1 MGLADFFDK
10 NVSAA
15 AGVLQSFER
24 ESFKALL
31 ESVTV
36 ALAVDRG
43 AASNEGKAS
52 AELLVDILVRL
63 YPKIALV
70 PLETGLESV
79 VDALGKRARL
89 INKNVEIKEDFSGT
103 TVCVVIGTTPVAAE
117 LRPIYIGS
125 NNWVCRI
132 SDVAPVGSGPSSNP
146 FGAGAAACFA
156 AANVFRAVFCLQLQ
170 NGALDKDL
178 TLSLFDLSQED
189 SANSN
194 PALPDVDLGE
204 LHVAGLGAIGNG
216 FIWALARLPSLRG
229 SIHLIDPEALDLS
242 NLQRYVLSRRK
253 EVGKAKV
260 TLMAKQVKR
269 ATLDVHPHPQSWA
282 EFFGTLSDKRVNRVV
297 TALDT
302 AQDRMGV
309 QTSLPRRILNSW
321 TRQENFGVSAHA
333 FLGEGACLAC
343 LYMPTGVRKNE
354 DEIVAEALRLTDQL
368 MRVRELMY
376 SNQPIDPPLLQIIS
390 ERWQVPLNELQ
401 QFAHLPIRKFYQDA
415 VCGGALLKIG
425 ADLAGQAV
433 PVPMAHQSCLAGI
446 VLAAS
451 LVVELA
457 TGVEPEGR
465 VTTINLLRPLGAYL
479 QQPNRKRADGRC
491 LCEDVDFIEAY
502 RNKYDMAA
510 E

>member
-1 MGLADFFDK
+1 MGFADFFDK

-24 ESFKALL
+24 ETFKALL

-36 ALAVDRG
+36 ALTFDHEG
-43 AASNEGKAS
+43 ASGEGKAT

-70 PLETGLESV
+70 PLEKGLESFV
-79 VDALGKRARL
+79 AALRKRALL
-89 INKNVEIKEDFSGT
+89 INKNVEIKDDFSGT
-103 TVCVVIGTTPVAAE
+103 TVCVVIGTTRVSPE

-125 NNWVCRI
+125 DNWVCRI
-132 SDVAPVGSGPSSNP
+132 SDAAPVGSGSSSNP

-170 NGALDKDL
+170 NGSLDKKL
-178 TLSLFDLSQED
+178 TLSLYNLAQENNA
-189 SANSN
+189 SSN
-194 PALPDVDLGE
+194 PMLGDVDLGE

-216 FIWALARLPSLRG
+216 FIWALARLPVLKG
-229 SIHLIDPEALDLS
+229 AIHLIDPETLDLS

-253 EVGKAKV
+253 DIGKPKV
-260 TLMAKQVKR
+260 TLMAKQLKR
-269 ATLDVHPHPQSWA
+269 ATLDVHPYSKSWS
-282 EFFGTLSDKRVNRVV
+282 EFYEGLLDRRLERVV

-302 AQDRMGV
+302 AQDRIGV

-333 FLGEGACLAC
+333 FLGDGACLAC
-343 LYMPTGVRKNE
+343 LYMPTGTRKNE

-368 MRVRELMY
+368 MRVRTLMY
-376 SNQPIDPPLLQIIS
+376 SNQPIDQPLLQMVS
-390 ERWQVPLNELQ
+390 ERWQVPLAELQ
-401 QFAHLPIRKFYQDA
+401 PFADLPIRQFYQDA

-425 ADLAGQAV
+425 SDLAGQAV

-457 TGVEPEGR
+457 TGVKPEGR
-465 VTTINLLRPLGAYL
+465 VATINLLRPLGAYL
-479 QQPNRKRADGRC
+479 QQPHRKHAGGRC
-491 LCEDVDFIEAY
+491 FCQDADFIEAY
-502 RNKYDMAA
+502 RDKYRAA
-510 E
+510 EG